1 MAMLAV
7 CAVWDSAVQ
16 AYLRPLFVPHTGAAM
31 RSFGDEV
38 NRKSP
43 DGNPLNAHPEDY
55 ELHHLAMF
63 DEVNGQFHNV
73 NGNDV
78 DVVLSR
84 GKDCV
89 KNA

>member
-38 NRKSP
+38 NRRADNNS
-43 DGNPLNAHPEDY
+43 LNAHPEDY

-63 DEVNGQFHNV
+63 DEVNGKFHNV
-73 NGNDV
+73 NENDV
-78 DVVLSR
+78 DVVLLR

-89 KNA
+89 KAP